1 MGGRR
6 HKQWVLLVHLKWKS
20 NFKRL
25 AEFMWKESEK
35 RRKRERTPKRTKIGG
50 KEEERMQANGQK
62 YCLAQMSCSERHC
75 KSCGPEERQWSS
87 ITSCSVLNFRQEQ
100 REEWRGE
107 RTGMEKRGGEWE
119 WNGQRKHLNHE
130 KAVRKMMQRR
140 RLLFCHVTQSADQ
153 IFWKHISF
161 LPCSI
166 PLTDGHHWGRLQFK
180 ATFPRLSCV
189 HEAEQRQQ
197 RGRVQEQTRGQIPL
211 ASFNT
216 AVQTAKQEV
225 SRSDRSLQSRHQTHP
240 WNGKV
245 ILFLFYFGLNF
256 QIYQNYALMTS
267 ST

>member
-166 PLTDGHHWGRLQFK
+166 PLTDGQCRHHCSSGVVCNSKRLSLDYLVYTRLSKDSSGAESRNKHEVRFRWRASTRLSRLQNK
-180 ATFPRLSCV
+180 RC
-189 HEAEQRQQ
+189 
-197 RGRVQEQTRGQIPL
+197 L
-211 ASFNT
+211 ALIAAFSH
-216 AVQTAKQEV
+216 AI
-225 SRSDRSLQSRHQTHP
+225 RHTP
-240 WNGKV
+240 E
-245 ILFLFYFGLNF
+245 
-256 QIYQNYALMTS
+256 TER
-267 ST
+267 